1 MTLCVPA
8 ISPAGARLDAEIP
21 VAQPTSIPPAK
32 TSHRKQVL
40 ILLAISVFL
49 LLAILVSETAFD
61 LTFLRPGNNQ
71 DIVVFAALSA
81 LIFLLFVALTF
92 VLMRNLLKLFAERRL
107 GVLGSKFRTR
117 MVAGALLLSSLP
129 VMVMYW
135 FAYGLMNRSID
146 KWFSTPV
153 EEVRADTHAM
163 VTLLASY
170 AMQNA
175 RAEAAAIA
183 ASPEIERGFSGHGFS
198 GVVSEFQHH
207 EATLQGGFALAVQDG
222 NAEASFNLPAPWS
235 VLKSKLPLAEAAL
248 GHPAQFT
255 WEQMDY
261 TLGSAPVDGGGL
273 IMVGIPLPHEFSQ
286 TVREVEASQQR
297 YYDLA
302 RERKLVRRT
311 YMGLLLLLTM
321 IVLFVTTWLALFL
334 SKIVTRP
341 LSALAEATQE
351 ISRGRLD
358 YRVDV
363 SAADEIGD
371 LVRSFNRMAEDLEGS
386 RRQLEA
392 SSRDLSAANAELD
405 QRRRQMETIL
415 ESIPTGVLSLDAG
428 RRVTHVN
435 QALLR
440 MFHPDA
446 GRDGGPQILRGT
458 ALSDVF
464 PSEVLEDFEPLLR
477 RADRM
482 GMTTSQM
489 QMQLPRV
496 SLNVAVT
503 VATLRHQ
510 GAESGYVVVFED
522 LSDLLKAQ
530 KQAAWREVA
539 RRVAHEIKN
548 PLTPIAL
555 SAERIQRHLDRA
567 TPNDPASLGVVR
579 ACAETIAGAVE
590 TVRRLV
596 DEFAT
601 LARFPVAKPQPA
613 DINEVVENALSMFN
627 GRLEGIELH
636 KSLAADLPKVM
647 ADSEAIKRAVANLVD
662 NAAEASQDS
671 VVREIEIS
679 TALVATRDA
688 VEITV
693 ADTGQGVSRELKEKL
708 FLPYFSTKKR
718 GTGLGLAIVSRI
730 VADHHGSIRV
740 EENQPVGTRFIVEL
754 PVVLEATP
762 ATATAQHA

>member
-1 MTLCVPA
+1 
-8 ISPAGARLDAEIP
+8 
-21 VAQPTSIPPAK
+21 VAQPNSIPPAK
-32 TSHRKQVL
+32 TSHRKQVI

-49 LLAILVSETAFD
+49 LLVILVSQTAFD

-163 VTLLASY
+163 ATLLASY

-175 RAEAAAIA
+175 RAEADSIA
-183 ASPEIERGFSGHGFS
+183 TSQETERGFSGHGFA
-198 GVVSEFQHH
+198 GVVNEFQEH
-207 EATLQGGFALAVQDG
+207 ELTLQGGFALAVRDG
-222 NAEASFNLPAPWS
+222 NAEASFNLPAPWP
-235 VLKSKLPLAEAAL
+235 VLKSRLPFAEAAL
-248 GHPAQFT
+248 GQPAQFT
-255 WEQMDY
+255 WEKRDY
-261 TLGSAPVDGGGL
+261 TLGSAPVAGGGMIL
-273 IMVGIPLPHEFSQ
+273 VAIPLPPEFSQ
-286 TVREVEASQQR
+286 TVRQVEASQQR

-358 YRVDV
+358 YRVPV

-446 GRDGGPQILRGT
+446 GREGGSQILRG
-458 ALSDVF
+458 ALLTDVF
-464 PSEVLEDFEPLLR
+464 PAEVLEDFEPLLR

-489 QMQLPRV
+489 QMQLPRT

-510 GAESGYVVVFED
+510 GEGSGYVVVFED

-567 TPNDPASLGVVR
+567 TPTDPASLKVVR
-579 ACAETIAGAVE
+579 SCAETIAGAVE

-596 DEFAT
+596 DEFST

-613 DINEVVENALSMFN
+613 DINDVIEMALSMFN
-627 GRLEGIELH
+627 GRLDGIDVH
-636 KSLAADLPKVM
+636 KSLASDLPKVM

-671 VVREIEIS
+671 VLREIEIS

-693 ADTGQGVSRELKEKL
+693 ADSGHGVTRELKEKL

-730 VADHHGSIRV
+730 VEDHHGSIRI
-740 EENQPVGTRFIVEL
+740 EENHPVGTRFIVEL
-754 PVVLEATP
+754 PVVLEPAPAAATVH
-762 ATATAQHA
+762 HA

>member
-1 MTLCVPA
+1 VIQPA
-8 ISPAGARLDAEIP
+8 
-21 VAQPTSIPPAK
+21 PTRPLK
-32 TSHRKQVL
+32 TSHRKQVI

-49 LLAILVSETAFD
+49 LLAILVSQTAFD

-71 DIVVFAALSA
+71 DIAVFAALSA

-163 VTLLASY
+163 ASLLANY

-175 RAEAAAIA
+175 RAEAVAIA
-183 ASPEIERGFSGHGFS
+183 ASPEVERDFSGHGFS
-198 GVVSEFQHH
+198 GTENEFQRH
-207 EATLQGGFALAVQDG
+207 ELTLQGGFAMAVQDG
-222 NAEASFNLPAPWS
+222 NAEASFNAPAPWAI
-235 VLKSKLPLAEAAL
+235 LKPHLPLDDAAA
-248 GHPAQFT
+248 GRPAQFS
-255 WEQMDY
+255 WQQMDY
-261 TLGSAPVDGGGL
+261 SLGSATVKGGGL
-273 IMVGIPLPHEFSQ
+273 ILVAIPLPGEFSQ
-286 TVREVEASQQR
+286 TVRQVEASQQR
-297 YYDLA
+297 YYNLA
-302 RERKLVRRT
+302 AERRVVRRT

-321 IVLFVTTWLALFL
+321 LVLFVTTWLALFL

-358 YRVDV
+358 YRVPV

-371 LVRSFNRMAEDLEGS
+371 LVRSFNRMAEDLETS
-386 RRQLEA
+386 RRQIEA

-405 QRRRQMETIL
+405 QRRRQTETIL
-415 ESIPTGVLSLDAG
+415 ESIPTGVLSLDAD
-428 RRVTHVN
+428 RRVAHIN

-446 GRDGGPQILRGT
+446 GHEAAPQILRG
-458 ALSDVF
+458 ASLADVF
-464 PSEVLEDFEPLLR
+464 PAEVLEDFESLLR

-489 QMQLPRV
+489 EMQLPRA

-503 VATLRHQ
+503 VATLKHQ
-510 GAESGYVVVFED
+510 GERSGYVIVFED

-567 TPNDPASLGVVR
+567 TAADPASLGVVR
-579 ACAETIAGAVE
+579 SCAETIAGAAE

-596 DEFAT
+596 DEFST

-613 DINEVVENALSMFN
+613 DINEVIENALSMFN
-627 GRLEGIELH
+627 GRLDGIGIH
-636 KSLAADLPKVM
+636 KSLASDLPRVM

-662 NAAEASQDS
+662 NAAEALQGSI
-671 VVREIEIS
+671 VREIEVS
-679 TALVATRDA
+679 TALVGSRDA

-693 ADTGQGVSRELKEKL
+693 SDTGHGVTRELKEKL

-730 VADHHGSIRV
+730 IEDHHGSIRV
-740 EENQPVGTRFIVEL
+740 EENRPVGTRFIVEL
-754 PVVLEATP
+754 PVVPEP
-762 ATATAQHA
+762 APTAVAVQHA